1 MASFIAHPA
10 ERGSHS
16 VAARVI
22 DRMVAVCGIIPY
34 ALVALI
40 LRLVVA
46 RDFLLAGQA
55 NVVGPA
61 VPLSIQGFSFSVILP
76 AHVRE
81 ETLQAFATKFATVPV
96 SATLIGYCLTYVEFL
111 LPICLV
117 IGFGTRIA
125 ALFLLAVTVLLQVYV
140 EPDALWTQHVYWF
153 SILLVLM
160 TCGGGVISLDR
171 LIRQLYQ
178 T

>member
-1 MASFIAHPA
+1 MASFIAPPPG
-10 ERGSHS
+10 RGSHS
-16 VAARVI
+16 VAARAI
-22 DRMVAVCGIIPY
+22 DCMVAVCGIIPY
-34 ALVALI
+34 ALVALV

-46 RDFLLAGQA
+46 RDFFLAGQA
-55 NVVGPA
+55 NIVGPTI
-61 VPLSIQGFSFSVILP
+61 PLSVQGMSFSMILP
-76 AHVRE
+76 AQVRE
-81 ETLQAFATKFATVPV
+81 ATLQAFATKFATVPL
-96 SATLIGYCLTYVEFL
+96 SPTLIAYGLTYAEFL

-125 ALFLLAVTVLLQVYV
+125 ALVLLAVTVLLQVYV

-160 TCGGGVISLDR
+160 TCGGGAIALDR
-171 LIRQLYQ
+171 PIRQLYR